1 MKSQRPVSGYLGYTY
16 YVCFLFIT
24 CRSFPNFW
32 RINSTK
38 TEFVTLSNVHPDS
51 TVPARQRQSKSYVV
65 SFTSSF
71 FGISSKTITMV
82 TDYPPC
88 RFFQNTGAV
97 LGVFTT
103 MAIFIVGLVTI
114 IIVTVVR
121 RRRRHSGGSGLNIP
135 PVTSLYRARAM
146 PINGV
151 TPAYQSINSTLNG
164 AFRKPS
170 LDIIGGHAAPHQIS
184 PNPHSLCQIPPP
196 AYSESMGSTSF
207 PSC

>member
-1 MKSQRPVSGYLGYTY
+1 MCASYLSLVVPSLTFGD
-16 YVCFLFIT
+16 
-24 CRSFPNFW
+24 
-32 RINSTK
+32 INSTK
-38 TEFVTLSNVHPDS
+38 TDFVTLGNIRPDS

-71 FGISSKTITMV
+71 FGIYSKSITMV
-82 TDYPPC
+82 TDYSPC

-103 MAIFIVGLVTI
+103 MAIFIVGVVTI
-114 IIVTVVR
+114 IIVTVVRRR

-135 PVTSLYRARAM
+135 PVTSPYRARAM

-151 TPAYQSINSTLNG
+151 TPYAYQSINSTSNG

-170 LDIIGGHAAPHQIS
+170 LDIIGRHAAPRQIS
-184 PNPHSLCQIPPP
+184 SNPHPLCQPPPP
-196 AYSESMGSTSF
+196 AYSESM
-207 PSC
+207 